1 MFVCTLQGL
10 TAWPSMTSDKLWP
23 LSKNKKV
30 HQLTITHSCQ
40 VKKLSMLPNLD
51 IAFMR
56 FSIIDLWGPQTSS
69 DLHQKQWNSFKMIK
83 SYTECENYPPFL
95 HWDIF
100 FSRYLVLTAVNLSW
114 PLTSTKNNKVLP
126 LMINPYTSI
135 NQVWKVSIIPT
146 FI

>member
-23 LSKNKKV
+23 LSKKQKGSSIDNYT
-30 HQLTITHSCQ
+30 LMPS
-40 VKKLSMLPNLD
+40 KKLSMLPNLD

-56 FSIIDLWGPQTSS
+56 FSIIDLWGPQTTS
-69 DLHQKQWNSFKMIK
+69 DLHQKQWDSFKMIK
-83 SYTECENYPPFL
+83 SNTECENYPPFL
-95 HWDIF
+95 HWDII

-114 PLTSTKNNKVLP
+114 PLTSTKNNRVLP